1 MFRRIAAA
9 SALVAASIASAQT
22 APATINFETAT
33 PVSGDWTYAA
43 VADGSESTF
52 RDTSG
57 RSQLWLKCTR
67 ATRRVS
73 IARPGSVAA
82 PSLIVWTSSLT
93 RNLPASF
100 NPVTGRITA
109 ELEMMD
115 GLLDAMAFSRGRIGT
130 SVSGQ
135 PPLVV
140 PSWEEVARVV
150 EDCRT

>member
-1 MFRRIAAA
+1 MFQRIAAA
-9 SALVAASIASAQT
+9 LALVAASMASAQT
-22 APATINFETAT
+22 APATISLETAT
-33 PVSGDWTYAA
+33 PVAGDWTYAA

-52 RDTSG
+52 RDSSG
-57 RSQLWLKCTR
+57 RPQLWLKCTR

-82 PSLIVWTSSLT
+82 PFILVWTSSLT

-100 NPVTGRITA
+100 NPATGRITA
-109 ELEMMD
+109 DLEMMD

-130 SVSGQ
+130 TVSGQ
-135 PPLVV
+135 PALVV